1 MVKRLQ
7 LSHLYEIGWKMLRR
21 NTTASYFFGSVLITV
36 FIVANHGLVFAWGAQ
51 CQKVIGYIAE
61 LNLSPEAK
69 KYIVKEFNINNLADV
84 AIWADIIR
92 KKRKNERPWHYT
104 NIKEGEWVYVRERDC
119 PDSNCLVEKIKIF
132 SKIVSDNHTLFIER
146 RDALKYLVHFVGDV
160 HQPLHLGNLK
170 DRGGG
175 RIRLFNSGK
184 NVSLHYLWDGGLIDW
199 EKENLV
205 EYAAHLNSRVLD
217 SEKSEW
223 LSPKINEWAN
233 ESRSL
238 ALKYAYSLEE
248 GKLSKKYIKRG
259 IEILNQRMVQA
270 GVRLAGLLNQLF
282 HSKK

>member
-1 MVKRLQ
+1 M
-7 LSHLYEIGWKMLRR
+7 
-21 NTTASYFFGSVLITV
+21 
-36 FIVANHGLVFAWGAQ
+36 
-51 CQKVIGYIAE
+51 
-61 LNLSPEAK
+61 
-69 KYIVKEFNINNLADV
+69 
-84 AIWADIIR
+84 
-92 KKRKNERPWHYT
+92 
-104 NIKEGEWVYVRERDC
+104 
-119 PDSNCLVEKIKIF
+119 
-132 SKIVSDNHTLFIER
+132 
-146 RDALKYLVHFVGDV
+146 

-175 RIRLFNSGK
+175 RIRLFNTGE

-248 GKLSKKYIKRG
+248 GKLSKKYIKKG

>member
-1 MVKRLQ
+1 
-7 LSHLYEIGWKMLRR
+7 MLRR
-21 NTTASYFFGSVLITV
+21 NTAASYFFGSVLITV
-36 FIVANHGLVFAWGAQ
+36 FIVANHGLVFAWGPQ
-51 CQKVIGYIAE
+51 SHKVIGYIAE

-69 KYIVKEFNINNLADV
+69 NFIAREFNINNLSDV
-84 AIWADIIR
+84 SIWADIMK

-104 NIKEGEWVYVRERDC
+104 NIKEGEWVYVQERDC
-119 PDSNCLVEKIKIF
+119 PDSNCLVEKIKTF
-132 SKIVSDNHTLFIER
+132 SKIAADTPTLFIER

-175 RIRLFNSGK
+175 RIRIFYSGK
-184 NVSLHYLWDGGLIDW
+184 NTSLHYLWDGGLIDW
-199 EKENLV
+199 KKESLV
-205 EYAAHLNSRVLD
+205 EYAAHLNFRVLD

-233 ESRSL
+233 EARSL